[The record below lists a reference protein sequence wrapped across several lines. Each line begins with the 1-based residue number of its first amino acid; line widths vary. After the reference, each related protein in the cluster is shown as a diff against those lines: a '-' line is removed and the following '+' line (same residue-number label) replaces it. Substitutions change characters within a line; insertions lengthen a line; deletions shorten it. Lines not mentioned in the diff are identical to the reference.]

1 MSKKCFVSVPMSN
14 RSEDDIKYTMNK
26 MFNIAK
32 EVFDDP
38 DMEMLDTLYDFN
50 TVGTNN
56 IPQLYCL
63 GKALTELSFAD
74 YFIGPE
80 DCARYNGCKV
90 ELIQAKH
97 HYIPTFQLDVE
108 NNYFMPDIYPP
119 DTPF

>member
-1 MSKKCFVSVPMSN
+1 MSKKCFVSVPMHN
-14 RSEDDIKYTMNK
+14 RSKDDIKYTMDK

-32 EVFDDP
+32 EVFGDP
-38 DMEMLDTLYDFN
+38 DMEMMNTLFDFDTSTCNVPPLY
-50 TVGTNN
+50 
-56 IPQLYCL
+56 YL

-74 YFIGPE
+74 YFIGPA

-90 ELIQAKH
+90 ELIEAKH
-97 HYIPTFQLDVE
+97 YYIPTFQIDVE